1 MDEAEPRESDDDDDD
16 DDDEGSAS
24 SGSEQVDDDY
34 DQSNEA
40 AEADNDDN
48 DDEDDVTC
56 TSISLRNPFELLA
69 DDSWIPRFVIFHQVV
84 RKLCSVKDDMQW
96 FFRC

>member
-1 MDEAEPRESDDDDDD
+1 VDEAEPRESD

-24 SGSEQVDDDY
+24 SGSEQVDDDD

-40 AEADNDDN
+40 ADADDSDN

-56 TSISLRNPFELLA
+56 TSISSRNPFELLA
-69 DDSWIPRFVIFHQVV
+69 DDSWIPRFVILHQVV
-84 RKLCSVKDDMQW
+84 RKLCTVKDDMQW
-96 FFRC
+96 FFRR